1 MNITNEDCLYV
12 IRSFLTWPESC
23 CMSIVF
29 RMAPDYKL
37 KRTYESSVIVRSTV
51 RRFASSKAIMKLFVA
66 KCVNDLGY
74 RSKYLFIHQTENPH
88 ICFRNTPRWL
98 SKNPYR
104 FHIRTFLTEDIE
116 NMIHTYISTIM
127 EISTI

>member
-1 MNITNEDCLYV
+1 MNITNEDCLYD

-29 RMAPDYKL
+29 RMTPDYKC
-37 KRTYESSVIVRSTV
+37 KRLYEASVIVRRTV
-51 RRFASSKAIMKLFVA
+51 FRFISYKAIMTLFVGN
-66 KCVNDLGY
+66 CMNDLSY
-74 RSKYLFIHQTENPH
+74 RSKYLFIHQTETPH

-104 FHIRTFLTEDIE
+104 FHIRTFLTDDIE

>member
-1 MNITNEDCLYV
+1 MTLINEDCLCD
-12 IRSFLTWPESC
+12 IRTFLTWPESC
-23 CMSIVF
+23 CMAIVF

-37 KRTYESSVIVRSTV
+37 KRIYKSSLIVRRTV
-51 RRFASSKAIMKLFVA
+51 RRFTSYKAIMKLFVI

-74 RSKYLFIHQTENPH
+74 RSKYLYIHQTENPH

-104 FHIRTFLTEDIE
+104 FYIRTFLTNDIE
-116 NMIHTYISTIM
+116 NMIHAYISTIM